1 MNIYKNI
8 KYYTICVLLH
18 SVFLSPGVAD
28 IRIKKT
34 GTEFDLIEK
43 QIGDQ
48 LEIDLSIKFGSGIV
62 VWHDNSTDSDGLG
75 ISGQRIDVLGNS
87 LGSTFKVNTTIIGNQ
102 EKPKVDINLNNS
114 IYYIW
119 EGGESGFRRV
129 QYRISNAKGQF
140 ISNDKYINNEISG
153 EQTDPNVAALSN
165 GDAAIVWTDYN
176 IDGDHKDICAI
187 ILNEYGEKVTDVIN
201 LNDFKIGNQYNPQIQ
216 SYGNGKFI
224 VVWSSDQ
231 QQTSKSIDVIA
242 RIFSNKG
249 NALSDEIIINKL
261 GICAN
266 PEISVNEESIFV
278 AWEQLDILDKKN
290 KWDIGFKVFDKEFNP
305 LSDSA
310 LINLKMKG
318 DQYSPKIQ
326 ANSQG
331 AMVVWNSLGQDN
343 SREAV
348 VSRFVYNNGILG
360 ESEIIVNSKSA
371 HSQLNPVLS
380 TTRDNGFIVSWSTP
394 NIGSN
399 GFDIAAQS
407 FVIDDG
413 NYQDLKPMEQLHVN
427 PVSETEIIT
436 SWPKVSHSKV
446 KHYEIFFEAN
456 PVPKIFTDNLVIWP
470 NLKPGTE
477 YAFRI
482 RYETVD
488 GKKSI
493 LSEFFSNKTW
503 GRDFNKDGLPD
514 DWQKVNFG
522 DSKILWPDISE
533 DSDGDGATNE
543 DEFLASTNPND
554 PNSVLSISYKVLE
567 RGARIEWNA
576 KVGAIYQLQTKNNLQ
591 DNWKDT
597 GPVIFAGDKV
607 VGITIELNENKSF
620 FRVVKKY

>member
-1 MNIYKNI
+1 M
-8 KYYTICVLLH
+8 CVLLH
-18 SVFLSPGVAD
+18 SVFLTLGVAD
-28 IRIKKT
+28 IRIKKK

-48 LEIDLSIKFGSGIV
+48 LEIDLSIKFGSGVV

-87 LGSTFKVNTTIIGNQ
+87 LGSTFKVNSTIIGNQ
-102 EKPKVDINLNNS
+102 EKPKVDINLNSS

-129 QYRISNAKGQF
+129 QYRISNDKGQF

-153 EQTDPNVAALSN
+153 EQTDPNVAVLSN

-201 LNDFKIGNQYNPQIQ
+201 LNEFKIGNQYNPQIQ
-216 SYGNGKFI
+216 SYENGKFI

-266 PEISVNEESIFV
+266 PEIAVNEESIFV

-290 KWDIGFKVFDKEFNP
+290 KWDIGVKVFDKEFNP

-318 DQYSPKIQ
+318 DQYSPKIE

-427 PVSETEIIT
+427 PVSETEILI

-482 RYETVD
+482 RYETVE
-488 GKKSI
+488 GQKSI
-493 LSEFFSNKTW
+493 LSEFFSSKTW
-503 GRDFNKDGLPD
+503 GRGF
-514 DWQKVNFG
+514 
-522 DSKILWPDISE
+522 
-533 DSDGDGATNE
+533 
-543 DEFLASTNPND
+543 
-554 PNSVLSISYKVLE
+554 Y
-567 RGARIEWNA
+567 
-576 KVGAIYQLQTKNNLQ
+576 
-591 DNWKDT
+591 
-597 GPVIFAGDKV
+597 
-607 VGITIELNENKSF
+607 
-620 FRVVKKY
+620 